1 MLGDEEKN
9 SLLST
14 LNSPGTSRTVA
25 LRLPIAM
32 SLCDYYELPIGPTPL
47 TDSSPGGWSRCCSMW
62 RRRFYTV
69 ASRFGRL
76 HPQCFEL
83 ELEAH
88 CLTEIQARYCYT
100 IDPRTGAHLDLL
112 ARGGQWRH
120 GKKTAVDIES
130 FSCGLCFY
138 EDRKLSKVGH
148 RYNNSV
154 P

>member
-1 MLGDEEKN
+1 MLGDEQKN

-32 SLCDYYELPIGPTPL
+32 SLCDYYGLTPLL
-47 TDSSPGGWSRCCSMW
+47 TDSSPGLDVVRCGAADST
-62 RRRFYTV
+62 YTV

-76 HPQCFEL
+76 HPQCFKL

-88 CLTEIQARYCYT
+88 CLMEIQARYCYT

-120 GKKTAVDIES
+120 GKRRQSI
-130 FSCGLCFY
+130 
-138 EDRKLSKVGH
+138 
-148 RYNNSV
+148 
-154 P
+154 